1 MRPNIV
7 WRCIFLTSI
16 RCSLGKKT
24 HNISSYDLNADP
36 LIRAFTSP
44 ANFPLLVPILVGSTK
59 PATEQKVGELLASYL
74 EDPTS
79 IFILSSDFCHWGT
92 RFRYTYYQPSSGP
105 AVNLRSSDRPPT
117 DPPIH
122 QSIATV
128 DQLCMDVVENGNHQH
143 FLNVLEETG
152 NTICGRHPIGVAL
165 AAIEALSKKASE
177 AGRARFQFVRYER
190 SSDCVNVRDS
200 SVSYCSAFAVV

>member
-7 WRCIFLTSI
+7 WRCICHTSI
-16 RCSLGKKT
+16 RCSPGKQT
-24 HNISSYDLNADP
+24 ILSACSDLAADFS
-36 LIRAFTSP
+36 IRAFASP

-59 PATEQKVGELLASYL
+59 PVMEQKVGDLLASYL

-79 IFILSSDFCHWGT
+79 VFIMSSDFCHWGT

-105 AVNLRSSDRPPT
+105 AVNLRSSDRPPK

-122 QSIATV
+122 QSIAAV
-128 DQLCMDVVENGNHQH
+128 DQLCMDAVEDGNHRR
-143 FLNVLEETG
+143 FLDVLEETG
-152 NTICGRHPIGVAL
+152 NTVCGRHPIGVAL

-190 SSDCVNVRDS
+190 SSDCVNIRDS